1 MDIFCIYWLIQ
12 SIIVNLQLKIVSVC
26 LFCLKVGKISEKK
39 KLAGQRKIFKLSEKD
54 AEVYFSFVFAK
65 KHNILPQSNVCSTKQ
80 VDALSDLKWIIVCL
94 VSLNKFKNQQS
105 NLYGKKETKTKIR

>member
-1 MDIFCIYWLIQ
+1 MHILID
-12 SIIVNLQLKIVSVC
+12 SINHSKFTIKNNISVSF
-26 LFCLKVGKISEKK
+26 LFKRRKNFWEK

-54 AEVYFSFVFAK
+54 AKVYFSFVFAK
-65 KHNILPQSNVCSTKQ
+65 KHKILPQSNAFSTKQ

-94 VSLNKFKNQQS
+94 VSLNKFKNLQS